1 MERSKSEW
9 LPAVLARFFPGEV
22 EVHLE
27 GDMAGVSCDLD
38 GEKSVMSPLLR
49 VRQWTARFVAHSSPS
64 DESEDSPV
72 KGTDLIWDA
81 L

>member
-1 MERSKSEW
+1 MRKEKPKFCCTVLMERSEKEW

-49 VRQWTARFVAHSSPS
+49 VRQ
-64 DESEDSPV
+64 
-72 KGTDLIWDA
+72 
-81 L
+81 